1 MNCKNC
7 GAPVDGHIACPKCG
21 QIVDFSGGVSKPEP
35 RSSYGINWGTEEE
48 TPAAKPVSEAQ
59 AKPEEQPVVD
69 VQAKLEEKKQ
79 VVETPVGS
87 EAVKPEPEKPVVET
101 SVKPEPE
108 QLIVETSDKSEPVK
122 PEPATPTPAVA
133 ESKTDTSEDE
143 SEELS
148 IFDTLGE
155 AMDNIAEEFLDVS
168 DDIKED
174 IADVVANIS
183 DAIASAYPEEDDD
196 EEDNSAAV
204 TSSSIAAEDKE
215 EEPYRYKENKYEF
228 SGSASSADSSD
239 ISKGNRAKSRKS
251 FKGKLFAVLMPILVF
266 MLQIVYGVRTSEP
279 TYIYDTPPNIIDN
292 RYLNSEYARQEL
304 YNNTNLN
311 IYGLSAGVE
320 QDSVVY
326 VYADLGK
333 IYKSG
338 GERIDIFNNAIVK
351 SDLNHKRIA
360 YYQEGQLFLVDKKL
374 EPEIVANKVK
384 DFQISSNGDDL
395 AYIKEN
401 NDLIYR
407 KYDNNDY
414 EEYTVASNVDSFV
427 FAASTSKAGFLYL
440 GETDEG
446 KALFQCDR
454 DGNNQKIIASG
465 ECKPISVAYD
475 LLCTFYL
482 DENNHLHRYYD
493 GSDEDIE
500 YDVTINDNSEYITS
514 NDKSAILVNNIAV
527 DGKIYCANK
536 FTKELSVID
545 EPGLS
550 EVDIYEAT
558 KAVVALAVTYKSDE
572 GLVEVKFGPGGST
585 KYVITE
591 STNVDCFA
599 VNAKEDVVLYKLDN
613 QLYKWSR
620 TETTDEV
627 IDEDASAIDNI
638 SVSSPGEFYYLKGNE
653 LYYYSTITHTH
664 EPVLLSDEVDR
675 IFKYTDNDGQ
685 VTMGFAKID
694 STQYILTT
702 NGNYIQE

>member
-1 MNCKNC
+1 MLFMNCKNC
-7 GAPVDGHIACPKCG
+7 GAPVDGHIICPKCG

-35 RSSYGINWGTEEE
+35 RSNYGIDWGTEE
-48 TPAAKPVSEAQ
+48 TPAAT
-59 AKPEEQPVVD
+59 PEVEST
-69 VQAKLEEKKQ
+69 KEIKEE
-79 VVETPVGS
+79 
-87 EAVKPEPEKPVVET
+87 PVVEQVKDEPVEPVAEN
-101 SVKPEPE
+101 SVK
-108 QLIVETSDKSEPVK
+108 SAPV
-122 PEPATPTPAVA
+122 VA
-133 ESKTDTSEDE
+133 ESRTDTSEDE
-143 SEELS
+143 SEDIS
-148 IFDTLGE
+148 IFDTFSE
-155 AMDNIAEEFLDVS
+155 AMNDIAEDVLEVG
-168 DDIKED
+168 DDMKED
-174 IADVVANIS
+174 IADAVENITDAVENIA
-183 DAIASAYPEEDDD
+183 DAITADSDDED

-228 SGSASSADSSD
+228 SGVASSADSSD

-251 FKGKLFAVLMPILVF
+251 FKGKLFAALMSILVF
-266 MLQIVYGVRTSEP
+266 MLQIVYETATYQP
-279 TYIYDTPPNIIDN
+279 TYTYDTPSTSIDN

-304 YNNTNLN
+304 YNKTNLN

-320 QDSVVY
+320 QDPVVY

-333 IYKSG
+333 IYKSD
-338 GERIDIFNNAIVK
+338 GERIEIFNNAIVK

-374 EPEIVANKVK
+374 EPEIVASKVK
-384 DFQISSNGDDL
+384 DFQISSDGDDL
-395 AYIKEN
+395 AYINEN

-414 EEYTVASNVDSFV
+414 EEYTVASNADSFV

-446 KALFQCDR
+446 KALIQCDK
-454 DGNNQKIIASG
+454 DGNNQKVIASG

-558 KAVVALAVTYKSDE
+558 KAVVALAVTYQSDE

-638 SVSSPGEFYYLKGNE
+638 SVSSPGEFYYLKGSE

-675 IFKYTDNDGQ
+675 IDKYTDNTGH
-685 VTMGFAKID
+685 VTIGFVKTDLI
-694 STQYILTT
+694 TRYMLTENGQYI
-702 NGNYIQE
+702 

>member
-21 QIVDFSGGVSKPEP
+21 RIVDFSGGVSKPEP
-35 RSSYGINWGTEEE
+35 RTSYGINWGTEE
-48 TPAAKPVSEAQ
+48 TPAATPEVELAKENKAEA
-59 AKPEEQPVVD
+59 
-69 VQAKLEEKKQ
+69 
-79 VVETPVGS
+79 
-87 EAVKPEPEKPVVET
+87 T
-101 SVKPEPE
+101 SVSN
-108 QLIVETSDKSEPVK
+108 QVFEPVTE
-122 PEPATPTPAVA
+122 EPVAENSVKTAPFVA
-133 ESKTDTSEDE
+133 ESRTDTSEDE
-143 SEELS
+143 SEDIS
-148 IFDTLGE
+148 IFDTFSE
-155 AMDNIAEEFLDVS
+155 AMYDIAEDVLEVG
-168 DDIKED
+168 DDMKED
-174 IADVVANIS
+174 IADAVENITDAVENIA
-183 DAIASAYPEEDDD
+183 DAITAGSDDED

-204 TSSSIAAEDKE
+204 ISSSIAAEDKE

-239 ISKGNRAKSRKS
+239 ISKWKGTKSRKGS
-251 FKGKLFAVLMPILVF
+251 KGKLFAVLMPILFF
-266 MLQIVYGVRTSEP
+266 MLKIVCKTLTYQP
-279 TYIYDTPPNIIDN
+279 TYTYDTPPTIIDN
-292 RYLNSEYARQEL
+292 RYLNSEDARQEL

-311 IYGLSAGVE
+311 IYGLSAGVK
-320 QDSVVY
+320 QDPGEY

-333 IYKSG
+333 IYKSD
-338 GERIDIFNNAIVK
+338 GERIEIFNNAIVK

-374 EPEIVANKVK
+374 EPEIVASKVK
-384 DFQISSNGDDL
+384 DFQISSDGDDL
-395 AYIKEN
+395 AYINEN

-414 EEYTVASNVDSFV
+414 EEYTVASNADSFV

-446 KALFQCDR
+446 KALIQCDK
-454 DGNNQKIIASG
+454 DGNNQKVIASG

-558 KAVVALAVTYKSDE
+558 KAVVALAVTYQSDD

-638 SVSSPGEFYYLKGNE
+638 SVSSPGEFYYLKGSE

-675 IFKYTDNDGQ
+675 IDKYTDNTGHVTIGFVKTDLITRYMLTENGQ
-685 VTMGFAKID
+685 
-694 STQYILTT
+694 
-702 NGNYIQE
+702 YIQE

>member
-21 QIVDFSGGVSKPEP
+21 RIVDFSGGVSKPEP
-35 RSSYGINWGTEEE
+35 RTSYGINWGTEE
-48 TPAAKPVSEAQ
+48 TPAATAGVELAKENKAEA
-59 AKPEEQPVVD
+59 
-69 VQAKLEEKKQ
+69 
-79 VVETPVGS
+79 
-87 EAVKPEPEKPVVET
+87 T
-101 SVKPEPE
+101 SVSN
-108 QLIVETSDKSEPVK
+108 QVFEPVTE
-122 PEPATPTPAVA
+122 EPVAENSVKTAPFVA
-133 ESKTDTSEDE
+133 ESRTDTSEDE
-143 SEELS
+143 SEDIS
-148 IFDTLGE
+148 IFDTFSE
-155 AMDNIAEEFLDVS
+155 AMNDIAEDVLEVG
-168 DDIKED
+168 DDMRED
-174 IADVVANIS
+174 IADAVENITDAVENIA
-183 DAIASAYPEEDDD
+183 DAITADSDDED

-228 SGSASSADSSD
+228 SGSVSSADSSD
-239 ISKGNRAKSRKS
+239 ISKWKGTKSCKGS
-251 FKGKLFAVLMPILVF
+251 KGKLFAALMSILVF
-266 MLQIVYGVRTSEP
+266 MLQIVYETATYQP
-279 TYIYDTPPNIIDN
+279 TYTYDKPSTSIDN
-292 RYLNSEYARQEL
+292 RYLNSEYARQDL
-304 YNNTNLN
+304 YNKTNLN

-320 QDSVVY
+320 QDPVVY

-675 IFKYTDNDGQ
+675 IDKYTDNTGHVTIGFVKTDLITRYMLTENGQ
-685 VTMGFAKID
+685 
-694 STQYILTT
+694 
-702 NGNYIQE
+702 YIQE